1 MRVSDDMCS
10 MTVSA
15 DRGTVEGFVRL
26 CDGLGIT
33 VSECLPAFMREAVR
47 PRGANIVDEN
57 GFTQP
62 EAAELRR
69 RILDVENG
77 HAEAHSPAE

>member
-10 MTVSA
+10 MTISCGRETA
-15 DRGTVEGFVRL
+15 ESFVRL
-26 CDGLGIT
+26 CSELGIT

-47 PRGANIVDEN
+47 TRGANIVDEN